1 MKPLKSLQQ
10 LTESFHKLPGVGLK
24 SAERMA
30 QAVLTLPEDDVI
42 AFSDALKHVKSSI
55 HACSTCGLFTEE
67 KVCEICQSS
76 RPFETLVVVSFPKDV
91 FAFERLEDVQFRY
104 HVLGGVLSASK
115 GIQVQ
120 DLHLPQL
127 FQRLEKEGFKEIILA
142 MNPTLEGETT
152 AQYLAVLLKK
162 LPIRVTRLGYGL
174 PMGANLDYAD
184 AITLSKALSG
194 RTNLKGDE

>member
-30 QAVLTLPEDDVI
+30 QAVLSLPEEDVLSF
-42 AFSDALKHVKSSI
+42 ADSLKNVKSRI
-55 HACSTCGLFTEE
+55 HACPTCGLYTEDTT
-67 KVCEICQSS
+67 CEICQST
-76 RPFETLVVVSFPKDV
+76 RPFDTLVVVSFPKDV
-91 FAFERLEDVQFRY
+91 FAFERLEDVPYRY
-104 HVLGGVLSASK
+104 HILGGVLSASK
-115 GIQVQ
+115 GIHVH

-127 FQRLEKEGFKEIILA
+127 FQRIEKDGYKEIILA

-162 LPIRVTRLGYGL
+162 HSIRVTRLGYGL
-174 PMGANLDYAD
+174 PMGATLDYAD

>member
-1 MKPLKSLQQ
+1 
-10 LTESFHKLPGVGLK
+10 
-24 SAERMA
+24 
-30 QAVLTLPEDDVI
+30 
-42 AFSDALKHVKSSI
+42 
-55 HACSTCGLFTEE
+55 
-67 KVCEICQSS
+67 
-76 RPFETLVVVSFPKDV
+76 
-91 FAFERLEDVQFRY
+91 
-104 HVLGGVLSASK
+104 
-115 GIQVQ
+115 
-120 DLHLPQL
+120 
-127 FQRLEKEGFKEIILA
+127 